1 MNDYDLLGRE
11 LRKALSEHSNY
22 NNNHVSGQRKNRA
35 AAAATGDF
43 FDDWVNEL
51 DFDDMVSSKEAK
63 KEYFLTADD
72 LATLRYEPIG
82 GGFGIGPPTKCY
94 LHEHLVQTSL
104 SKHGR
109 AGVVKKLEARSK
121 REEKKRMREEQA
133 EQARKRLKTITN
145 TAADGAAAATATTM
159 KASAG
164 DTQEVKRLREGLLKM
179 AKQNMGFEM
188 SGAPKN
194 WKIEVPGISKATF
207 AALMGRPTDV
217 DLESFV
223 KNGAYYKEQYEASKL
238 FGACEAQLTKDF
250 NRECVTQNIGSTVS
264 VRYKPSTME
273 LSISGY
279 AEMYAT
285 MSYRLYGSSDF
296 GWWTTFIDSSF
307 TLC

>member
-1 MNDYDLLGRE
+1 MNDLLGHE
-11 LRKALSEHSNY
+11 LRKALSDHSNY

-35 AAAATGDF
+35 AAAATGDL
-43 FDDWVNEL
+43 FDEWVNEL
-51 DFDDMVSSKEAK
+51 DFHDMVSSKEAK

-72 LATLRYEPIG
+72 LANVRYEPIG

-94 LHEHLVQTSL
+94 LHEHLVKTSVR
-104 SKHGR
+104 KHGR
-109 AGVVKKLEARSK
+109 AGVVKKLEARNK
-121 REEKKRMREEQA
+121 REEKKRKKEEEA

-145 TAADGAAAATATTM
+145 TSADGAAAAATATT
-159 KASAG
+159 KTASAG

-207 AALMGRPTDV
+207 AALVGRPTDV

-223 KNGAYYKEQYEASKL
+223 KNGAYYKEKYEASKL
-238 FGACEAQLTKDF
+238 FGTYEAQLTKDF
-250 NRECVTQNIGSTVS
+250 NRECVTQNIGPYVS

-285 MSYRLYGSSDF
+285 MSYRLF
-296 GWWTTFIDSSF
+296 G
-307 TLC
+307 